1 VPDIRAPAAHATV
14 ARREPALPRG
24 LARLRAQVRADA
36 ALRRRIEHQFSMKN
50 TMGYA
55 LTSLLDHD
63 RPADILAHLMV
74 GSEGTLGYIAS
85 VVLRTVPVPAA
96 RATTLLMLSDIGA
109 ATEALP
115 ALLGAGARAVE
126 LMDAQAL
133 RVAQALPAAPATLQ
147 QLQVTDHT
155 GLLVELQATD
165 EAELAE
171 QTEALRPAIDAL
183 PLAAPADLTRDA
195 AARASR
201 WVVRKGLY
209 AAVAGARPAGTTNL
223 L

>member
-1 VPDIRAPAAHATV
+1 
-14 ARREPALPRG
+14 
-24 LARLRAQVRADA
+24 
-36 ALRRRIEHQFSMKN
+36 
-50 TMGYA
+50 
-55 LTSLLDHD
+55 
-63 RPADILAHLMV
+63 
-74 GSEGTLGYIAS
+74 
-85 VVLRTVPVPAA
+85 
-96 RATTLLMLSDIGA
+96 IGA

-183 PLAAPADLTRDA
+183 PLAAPARDA
-195 AARASR
+195 AARASL

-223 L
+223 LEDIAVPPEALTGTVRDLGHLLHRHGYDDAVIFGHARDANLHFMITPR